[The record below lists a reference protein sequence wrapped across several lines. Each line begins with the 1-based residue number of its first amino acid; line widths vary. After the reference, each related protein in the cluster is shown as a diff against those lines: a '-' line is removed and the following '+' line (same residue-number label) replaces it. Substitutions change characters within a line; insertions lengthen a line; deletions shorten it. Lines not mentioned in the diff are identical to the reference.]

1 MPTLFRSGFETYFE
15 VRGTGEPLLLIC
27 GLSADLQIWRRVM
40 PFLEQ
45 RFCTIAFDNRGAGRS
60 SAPDEP
66 YSIAQMAD
74 DAVAVLDHLQ
84 IDTARVVGWSMGG
97 VIAQSLAVKHPRRVR
112 HLLLL
117 SSLLGPDPMFRN
129 AVNNWVNMR
138 RSSMTVEQV
147 ARHVAWLVL
156 SRAFAA
162 NDTAYEATI
171 QFMVNNPY
179 AQPLHGLIRQ
189 ADALLAHA
197 PLSGLAELPMP
208 VSIVV
213 GVEDRLTPVYLSEQ
227 LMSAIPHSQLRALPG
242 GHLGASEYPEQY
254 VAAMTELLSSP
265 TDGA

>member
-1 MPTLFRSGFETYFE
+1 MPTLVRSGFETYFE

-45 RFCTIAFDNRGAGRS
+45 RFCAVAFDNRGAGRS
-60 SAPDEP
+60 SVPDEP
-66 YSIAQMAD
+66 YSIAQLAD
-74 DAVAVLDHLQ
+74 DAVALLDHLQ
-84 IDTARVVGWSMGG
+84 IDTAKVIGWSMGG
-97 VIAQSLAVKHPRRVR
+97 AIAQVLAVKYPRRVR

-117 SSLLGPDPMFRN
+117 SSLLAPDPMFRN

-138 RSSMTVEQV
+138 RSNMTVEQV

-162 NDTAYEATI
+162 NEAAYEATI
-171 QFMVNNPY
+171 QFMINNPY
-179 AQPLHGLIRQ
+179 AQPMHGLVRQ
-189 ADALLAHA
+189 ADALLAHT
-197 PLSGLAELPMP
+197 PPPGLATLPMP

-227 LMSAIPHSQLRALPG
+227 LRAAIPHSQLRELPG

-254 VAAMTELLSSP
+254 VAVMTELLGGSAG
-265 TDGA
+265 GA